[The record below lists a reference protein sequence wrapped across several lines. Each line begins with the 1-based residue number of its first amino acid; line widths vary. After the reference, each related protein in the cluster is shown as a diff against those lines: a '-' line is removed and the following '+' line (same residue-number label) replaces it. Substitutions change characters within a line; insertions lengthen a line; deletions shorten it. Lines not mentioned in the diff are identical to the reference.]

1 MSVRTDRLTAQ
12 SRTPAFVAT
21 VRPLPSAAMALLRLA
36 PDASAADITASLDEH
51 GYARM
56 EGLLPPDDVS
66 GRLAALDDLF
76 AATPT
81 GRNAFEGFRTQRIY
95 AVFAKTRAFDDLA
108 VHPLLL
114 AALDH
119 ALGEHHQ
126 FSAPV
131 ALQIGPGE
139 AAQVLH
145 RDEDVYPLPRPH
157 APVVVNS
164 MWALCDF
171 TEANGATRLVPGSH
185 RWTDDRRPR
194 EDEAVPATMLA
205 GSVLVYL
212 GGLWHGGG
220 ANTTDRPRPGLLLE
234 YVVSWLRPQE
244 THLLTV
250 PPEVARDLPPRLQ
263 ELLGYNV
270 FPPFLGYVDGR
281 HPRRV
286 LDPPRTSGAVYPG
299 PGGTRGGAAWP
310 REHHR

>member
-1 MSVRTDRLTAQ
+1 MT
-12 SRTPAFVAT
+12 
-21 VRPLPSAAMALLRLA
+21 LLRLG
-36 PDASAADITASLDEH
+36 PDATVTEVTDSLDEK
-51 GYARM
+51 GYALV
-56 EGLLPPDDVS
+56 EGLLPQHDAEA
-66 GRLAALDDLF
+66 RLAALTDLF

-81 GRNAFEGFRTQRIY
+81 GRNFFEGFHTQRVY

-119 ALGEHHQ
+119 ALGPHYQ

-145 RDEDVYPLPRPH
+145 RDEDVYPLTRPH
-157 APVVVNS
+157 PPVVVNS

-171 TEANGATRLVPGSH
+171 TDANGGTRLVPGSH
-185 RWTDDRRPR
+185 RWPEGRRPDER
-194 EDEAVPATMLA
+194 EAVTVAMPA
-205 GSVLVYL
+205 GSVLIYL

-244 THLLTV
+244 TQLVAV
-250 PPEVARDLPPRLQ
+250 PPEVVRGLPQRLQ

-286 LDPPRTSGAVYPG
+286 LDPARPRADDPLRRISAP
-299 PGGTRGGAAWP
+299 
-310 REHHR
+310 

>member
-1 MSVRTDRLTAQ
+1 
-12 SRTPAFVAT
+12 
-21 VRPLPSAAMALLRLA
+21 MALLRLG
-36 PDASAADITASLDEH
+36 PDAAVAEVTASLDEH
-51 GYARM
+51 GYALV
-56 EGLLPPDDVS
+56 EGLLPPNDVEE
-66 GRLAALDDLF
+66 RMAALRHLL
-76 AATPT
+76 AVTPT
-81 GRNAFEGFRTQRIY
+81 GRNDFEGFRTQRVY

-114 AALDH
+114 GALDH
-119 ALGEHHQ
+119 ALGPHYQ

-139 AAQVLH
+139 SAQILH
-145 RDEDVYPLPRPH
+145 RDEDIYPLPRPH
-157 APVVVNS
+157 APVVLNS

-171 TEANGATRLVPGSH
+171 TERNGATRLVPGSH
-185 RWTDDRRPR
+185 RWPEDRLPR
-194 EDEAVPATMLA
+194 EDETVPVTMPA

-244 THLLTV
+244 THLVAVPSDTV
-250 PPEVARDLPPRLQ
+250 RGLPERLQ

-286 LDPPRTSGAVYPG
+286 LAGNRDRDGAPG
-299 PGGTRGGAAWP
+299 RAAWGGD
-310 REHHR
+310 RER

>member
-1 MSVRTDRLTAQ
+1 MRRLGPEA
-12 SRTPAFVAT
+12 SPADVA
-21 VRPLPSAAMALLRLA
+21 
-36 PDASAADITASLDEH
+36 ASLDDL
-51 GYARM
+51 GYALV
-56 EGLLPPDDVS
+56 EGLLPPDDVAA
-66 GRLAALDDLF
+66 RLGALDDLF

-81 GRNAFEGFRTQRIY
+81 GRNAFEGYHTQRIY
-95 AVFAKTRAFDDLA
+95 AVYAKTRAFDDLA

-119 ALGEHHQ
+119 ALGEHYQ

-145 RDEDVYPLPRPH
+145 RDEGIYPLPQPH
-157 APVVVNS
+157 PPVVVNS

-185 RWTDDRRPR
+185 RWPPKRRP
-194 EDEAVPATMLA
+194 ETDEQEVVTATMPA
-205 GSVLVYL
+205 GSVLIYL

-220 ANTTDRPRPGLLLE
+220 ANTSDQPRPGLLLE

-244 THLLTV
+244 TQLIAV
-250 PPEVARDLPPRLQ
+250 PPDVARDLPPRLQ

-270 FPPFLGYVDGR
+270 YPPFLGYVDGR
-281 HPRRV
+281 HPRRI
-286 LDPPRTSGAVYPG
+286 LDPDQERHEDVI
-299 PGGTRGGAAWP
+299 R
-310 REHHR
+310 RLEVR

>member
-1 MSVRTDRLTAQ
+1 MT
-12 SRTPAFVAT
+12 
-21 VRPLPSAAMALLRLA
+21 LLRLGTEA
-36 PDASAADITASLDEH
+36 DDAAVAASLDEH
-51 GYARM
+51 GYALL
-56 EGLLPPDDVS
+56 EGMLPGDDVA
-66 GRLAALDDLF
+66 GRLAALTDLF
-76 AATPT
+76 AVTPT
-81 GRNAFEGFRTQRIY
+81 GRNFFEGFHTQRIY

-108 VHPLLL
+108 VHPRLL
-114 AALDH
+114 AALAH
-119 ALGEHHQ
+119 ALGEHFQ

-139 AAQVLH
+139 KAQVLH

-157 APVVVNS
+157 PPVVVNS

-171 TEANGATRLVPGSH
+171 TAANGATRLVPGSH
-185 RWTDDRRPR
+185 RWPEGRRPD
-194 EDEAVPATMLA
+194 EDEAVPVEMSA

-234 YVVSWLRPQE
+234 YVASWLRPQE
-244 THLLTV
+244 TQLLAV

-286 LDPPRTSGAVYPG
+286 LDPARERADDILRRIPEPDHAPG
-299 PGGTRGGAAWP
+299 DAAWS
-310 REHHR
+310 RDRHR

>member
-1 MSVRTDRLTAQ
+1 
-12 SRTPAFVAT
+12 
-21 VRPLPSAAMALLRLA
+21 MALLRLA
-36 PDASAADITASLDEH
+36 PDAPAADVTASLDEH
-51 GYARM
+51 GYALV
-56 EGLLPPDDVS
+56 EDVLPLDDMAR
-66 GRLAALDDLF
+66 RLAALDDLF

-81 GRNAFEGFRTQRIY
+81 GRNPFEGFRTQRIY

-114 AALDH
+114 TALDH
-119 ALGEHHQ
+119 ALGEHYQ

-157 APVVVNS
+157 PPVVVNS
-164 MWALCDF
+164 MWALSEF

-185 RWTDDRRPR
+185 RWADDRRPR
-194 EDEAVPATMLA
+194 EDEAVPATMPA

-244 THLLTV
+244 THLLAV
-250 PPEVARDLPPRLQ
+250 PPEVARDLPPQLQ

-286 LDPPRTSGAVYPG
+286 LGPPDARPA
-299 PGGTRGGAAWP
+299 R
-310 REHHR
+310 

>member
-1 MSVRTDRLTAQ
+1 MTLVRLGPDA
-12 SRTPAFVAT
+12 
-21 VRPLPSAAMALLRLA
+21 A
-36 PDASAADITASLDEH
+36 PDAVAASLDEH
-51 GYARM
+51 GYALI
-56 EGLLPPDDVS
+56 EGLLAPDDVA
-66 GRLAALDDLF
+66 GRLDALHDLF
-76 AATPT
+76 VATPT
-81 GRNAFEGFRTQRIY
+81 GRNSFEGFHTQRVY
-95 AVFAKTRAFDDLA
+95 AVYAKTRAFDDLA

-114 AALDH
+114 GALDH
-119 ALGEHHQ
+119 ALGGYYQ

-171 TEANGATRLVPGSH
+171 TADNGATRLIPGSH
-185 RWTDDRRPR
+185 RWPEDRRPAADGH
-194 EDEAVPATMLA
+194 ETVVATMPA
-205 GSVLVYL
+205 GSVLIYL

-234 YVVSWLRPQE
+234 SVVSWLRPQE
-244 THLLTV
+244 TQLVAV
-250 PPEVARDLPPRLQ
+250 PPEVARALPDRLQ

-281 HPRRV
+281 HPRRI
-286 LDPPRTSGAVYPG
+286 LAA
-299 PGGTRGGAAWP
+299 GGAAGDERSAEALHGGGP
-310 REHHR
+310 LLDHVVVDQPGQRRPENRRQPEQP

>member
-1 MSVRTDRLTAQ
+1 MTLHRLG
-12 SRTPAFVAT
+12 PG
-21 VRPLPSAAMALLRLA
+21 
-36 PDASAADITASLDEH
+36 ASAGDVAASLDEH
-51 GYARM
+51 GYALV
-56 EGLLPPDDVS
+56 EGVLAPADVDQ
-66 GRLAALDDLF
+66 RLAALTDLF

-81 GRNAFEGFRTQRIY
+81 GRNLFEGFHTQRIY
-95 AVFAKTRAFDDLA
+95 AVYAKTRAFDDLA

-119 ALGEHHQ
+119 ALGPHYQ

-139 AAQVLH
+139 KAQVLH
-145 RDEDVYPLPRPH
+145 RDEDVYPLTRPH
-157 APVVVNS
+157 DPVVVNS

-185 RWTDDRRPR
+185 RWPDGRRPTY
-194 EDEAVPATMLA
+194 DEASAATMPA
-205 GSVLVYL
+205 GSVLIYL

-220 ANTTDRPRPGLLLE
+220 ANTTDGPRPGLLLE

-244 THLLTV
+244 TQLVAV
-250 PPEVARDLPPRLQ
+250 PPEVVRELPERLQ
-263 ELLGYNV
+263 ELLGYNT

-286 LDPPRTSGAVYPG
+286 LDPAGGRADDVLRRIPQPEHAPG
-299 PGGTRGGAAWP
+299 GGAAWSGDDD
-310 REHHR
+310 RH

>member
-1 MSVRTDRLTAQ
+1 MPTALHRLGPAATAGE
-12 SRTPAFVAT
+12 VAGT
-21 VRPLPSAAMALLRLA
+21 
-36 PDASAADITASLDEH
+36 LDEH
-51 GYARM
+51 GYALV
-56 EGLLPPDDVS
+56 EGVLPPGEVED
-66 GRLAALDDLF
+66 RLAALADLF

-81 GRNAFEGFRTQRIY
+81 GRNFFEGFRTRRVY
-95 AVFAKTRAFDDLA
+95 ALFAKTRAFDDLA

-114 AALDH
+114 GALDH
-119 ALGEHHQ
+119 VLGQHYQ

-145 RDEDVYPLPRPH
+145 RDEDIYPLARPH
-157 APVVVNS
+157 DPVVVNS

-171 TEANGATRLVPGSH
+171 TADNGATRLVPRSH
-185 RWTDDRRPR
+185 RWPDDRRPDER
-194 EDEAVPATMLA
+194 EAVPATMPA
-205 GSVLVYL
+205 GSLLVYL

-244 THLLTV
+244 TQLVAV
-250 PPEVARDLPPRLQ
+250 PPDVARDLPERLQ

-281 HPRRV
+281 HPRRA
-286 LDPPRTSGAVYPG
+286 LDPASARADDPLRRISAP
-299 PGGTRGGAAWP
+299 
-310 REHHR
+310 

>member
-1 MSVRTDRLTAQ
+1 VTLRRLGPEA
-12 SRTPAFVAT
+12 SPADVA
-21 VRPLPSAAMALLRLA
+21 
-36 PDASAADITASLDEH
+36 ASLDDL
-51 GYARM
+51 GYALV
-56 EGLLPPDDVS
+56 EGLLPPDDVAA
-66 GRLAALDDLF
+66 RLGALDDLF

-81 GRNAFEGFRTQRIY
+81 GRNAFEGYHTQRIY
-95 AVFAKTRAFDDLA
+95 AVYAKTRAFDDLA

-119 ALGEHHQ
+119 ALGEHYQ

-145 RDEDVYPLPRPH
+145 RDEGIYPLPQPH
-157 APVVVNS
+157 PPVVVNS

-185 RWTDDRRPR
+185 RWPPHRRP
-194 EDEAVPATMLA
+194 ETDEPEVVTATMPA
-205 GSVLVYL
+205 GSVLIYL

-220 ANTTDRPRPGLLLE
+220 ANTSDEPRPGLLLE

-244 THLLTV
+244 TQLIAV
-250 PPEVARDLPPRLQ
+250 PPDVARDLPPRLQ

-270 FPPFLGYVDGR
+270 YPPFLGYVDGR
-281 HPRRV
+281 HPRRI
-286 LDPPRTSGAVYPG
+286 LDPDQERHEDVI
-299 PGGTRGGAAWP
+299 R
-310 REHHR
+310 RLEVR

>member
-1 MSVRTDRLTAQ
+1 MPTALHRLGTGATA
-12 SRTPAFVAT
+12 AAVAG
-21 VRPLPSAAMALLRLA
+21 
-36 PDASAADITASLDEH
+36 SLDEH
-51 GYARM
+51 GYALV
-56 EGLLPPDDVS
+56 EGVLPPDDVD
-66 GRLAALDDLF
+66 GRLAALADLF

-81 GRNAFEGFRTQRIY
+81 GRNFFEGFHTRRVY
-95 AVFAKTRAFDDLA
+95 ALFAKTRAFDDLA

-114 AALDH
+114 GALDH
-119 ALGEHHQ
+119 VLGEHYQ

-171 TEANGATRLVPGSH
+171 TADNGATRLVPGSH
-185 RWTDDRRPR
+185 RWPDGRHPDGR
-194 EDEAVPATMLA
+194 EAVPATMPA
-205 GSVLVYL
+205 GSLLVYL

-244 THLLTV
+244 TQLVAV
-250 PPEVARDLPPRLQ
+250 PPDVARDLPERLQ

-286 LDPPRTSGAVYPG
+286 LDPASARADDPLRRISAP
-299 PGGTRGGAAWP
+299 
-310 REHHR
+310 

>member
-1 MSVRTDRLTAQ
+1 MPTALHRLGPAATAGE
-12 SRTPAFVAT
+12 VAGT
-21 VRPLPSAAMALLRLA
+21 
-36 PDASAADITASLDEH
+36 LDEH
-51 GYARM
+51 GYALV
-56 EGLLPPDDVS
+56 EGVLPPGEVED
-66 GRLAALDDLF
+66 RLAALADLF

-81 GRNAFEGFRTQRIY
+81 GRNFFEGFRTRRVY
-95 AVFAKTRAFDDLA
+95 ALFAKTRAFDDLA

-114 AALDH
+114 GALDH
-119 ALGEHHQ
+119 VLGQHYQ

-145 RDEDVYPLPRPH
+145 RDEDIYPLARPH
-157 APVVVNS
+157 DPVVVNS

-171 TEANGATRLVPGSH
+171 TADNGATRLVPGSH
-185 RWTDDRRPR
+185 RWPDDRRPDER
-194 EDEAVPATMLA
+194 EAVPATMPA
-205 GSVLVYL
+205 GSLLVYL

-244 THLLTV
+244 TQLVAV
-250 PPEVARDLPPRLQ
+250 PPDVARDLPERLQ

-281 HPRRV
+281 HPRRA
-286 LDPPRTSGAVYPG
+286 LDPASARADDPLRRISAP
-299 PGGTRGGAAWP
+299 
-310 REHHR
+310 